1 MIESAASPTMVEPIV
16 RDQRAFPLVHTFI
29 FARVYELQ
37 NSPQKNAKSDAPAM
51 RGTSPKIAS
60 MADWFSEWS
69 IDAFIASVAL
79 YLVFVAALFS

>member
-1 MIESAASPTMVEPIV
+1 
-16 RDQRAFPLVHTFI
+16 
-29 FARVYELQ
+29 
-37 NSPQKNAKSDAPAM
+37 M

-60 MADWFSEWS
+60 MADWFLEWS